1 MRVSTI
7 TMLLGAAV
15 CAAAAAL
22 LAVSW
27 FATGSSQS
35 APIAKPIEPVSRTVV
50 IASAALKLG
59 TVLTAE
65 ALAEVPWPTVS
76 VPADSFPSKS
86 ALLAS
91 GQRIA
96 LAAIAK
102 NEPILGSKI
111 TGPGQRAS
119 LSIMIEE
126 GKKAVTIRVDD
137 VLGVAGFVQPDDRV
151 DVLLTRNQQNVAAG
165 RPVSASP
172 YTDLLLQNVRVLA
185 VDQIADRN
193 NQAKPARAVTLEV
206 DTADAQ
212 KLVLGASIGQLSL
225 ALRRVGWSQIG
236 EARRIGVEDLPRSGP
251 VEENSQAAPSEVPA
265 EADRG
270 PTVTVFR
277 GATERKQY
285 DVSPDGRRLVSGV
298 GNADTELVQ
307 ASEAGL
313 ELRQGDEAAPDSQPR

>member
-22 LAVSW
+22 LATSW
-27 FATGSSQS
+27 FAGGPSQT
-35 APIAKPIEPVSRTVV
+35 AIAKPAEPVSRAVV
-50 IASAALKLG
+50 IATTPLKLG
-59 TVLTAE
+59 SVLTAE
-65 ALAEVPWPTVS
+65 VLAEVPWPTGS
-76 VPADSFPSKS
+76 VPPDSFTSKG
-86 ALLAS
+86 ALLAG
-91 GQRIA
+91 GQRIV

-102 NEPILGSKI
+102 NEPVLASKI

-151 DVLLTRNQQNVAAG
+151 DVLLTRNEQTVTGG
-165 RPVSASP
+165 RAVSTSP

-185 VDQIADRN
+185 VDQFADRN

-225 ALRRVGWSQIG
+225 ALRRIGWSQVG
-236 EARRIGVEDLPRSGP
+236 EARRIGLEDLPSSRR
-251 VEENSQAAPSEVPA
+251 VEERSQAVQSEAP
-265 EADRG
+265 ADRG
-270 PTVTVFR
+270 PMVTVFR
-277 GATERKQY
+277 GASERKQY
-285 DVSPDGRRLVSGV
+285 DVSPDGRRLTDS
-298 GNADTELVQ
+298 DLVQ
-307 ASEAGL
+307 ASEARL
-313 ELRQGDEAAPDSQPR
+313 ELRQGDEAAPQGEPR